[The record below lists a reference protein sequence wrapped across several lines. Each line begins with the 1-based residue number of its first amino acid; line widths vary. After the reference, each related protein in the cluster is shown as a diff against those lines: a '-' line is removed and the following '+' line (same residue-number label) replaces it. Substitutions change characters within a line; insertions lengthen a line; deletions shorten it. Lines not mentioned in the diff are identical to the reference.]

1 MRKCAY
7 FIKNKCC
14 AKIIA
19 KICSK
24 NIGITYKN
32 IQNTQKQLDVYKRQK
47 PTDPLAQEVLR
58 YMADTSKTSVSWNFT
73 SFPSQQFKDDFG
85 AALLEYASGSID
97 WDTVKT
103 TVVERWAAEKAAT
116 AAN

>member
-1 MRKCAY
+1 M
-7 FIKNKCC
+7 
-14 AKIIA
+14 
-19 KICSK
+19 
-24 NIGITYKN
+24 
-32 IQNTQKQLDVYKRQK
+32 
-47 PTDPLAQEVLR
+47 
-58 YMADTSKTSVSWNFT
+58 
-73 SFPSQQFKDDFG
+73 FKDDFG

>member
-1 MRKCAY
+1 MNGCSLLG
-7 FIKNKCC
+7 FI
-14 AKIIA
+14 APF
-19 KICSK
+19 
-24 NIGITYKN
+24 
-32 IQNTQKQLDVYKRQK
+32 NTFSDDEK